1 MTNLDK
7 IFNIADA
14 KNFSWWEKD
23 ISNQEE
29 EGVEVKPDADDNG
42 DEGKVVDPKTHDEKG
57 VEVKPDTDDNSTDKG
72 DGKKD
77 TSSAKEGVE
86 DPQPADCDDSDFIAI
101 DEGFHQSNYHS
112 PIDDYTEYD
121 WPI

>member
-1 MTNLDK
+1 MNNLDK

-23 ISNQEE
+23 ISDQEE

-42 DEGKVVDPKTHDEKG
+42 NEGKDVDSDKKGVKDPQPDTHD
-57 VEVKPDTDDNSTDKG
+57 NSIDKG
-72 DGKKD
+72 DGKED
-77 TSSAKEGVE
+77 ITSTEEGVK
-86 DPQPADCDDSDFIAI
+86 DPQPTDCDDSDFIETDA
-101 DEGFHQSNYHS
+101 GFHQSNYHS
-112 PIDDYTEYD
+112 LIDDYTEYD